1 MTWETLQAQAS
12 DFGSEQQ
19 WIAQAH
25 AATLSGA
32 ESPELI
38 FITEAKAD
46 LAREIQQ
53 RVGLDI
59 GDSDQLATVDA
70 SVDSYQKQWRYILSL
85 KQLCLVYEALDQG
98 EGSMNRMKAQR
109 YHRQYNDQ
117 LMMLRSLFTDSGR
130 PHRHTSVRL
139 SL

>member
-70 SVDSYQKQWRYILSL
+70 SVDSYQKQWRYWIRARGL
-85 KQLCLVYEALDQG
+85 
-98 EGSMNRMKAQR
+98 
-109 YHRQYNDQ
+109 
-117 LMMLRSLFTDSGR
+117 
-130 PHRHTSVRL
+130 
-139 SL
+139 